1 MDDPNN
7 AAHVGIKGAT
17 LDPALVRIEHFTQK
31 LPLCRPSGT
40 FSNKVGT
47 KYLAW
52 AVGWPMWA
60 SCALLRRSG
69 LIKSARIM
77 WETKNPLFPYVT
89 PRLL

>member
-47 KYLAW
+47 TYLAW
-52 AVGWPMWA
+52 AMWGGQCGHHVP
-60 SCALLRRSG
+60 SFLDLD
-69 LIKSARIM
+69 
-77 WETKNPLFPYVT
+77 
-89 PRLL
+89 